1 MNVDEQLRRE
11 LSEMLDATDA
21 PHGDVGVAMERG
33 RVFRRRQNRIAVSMV
48 AASAVLILGVG
59 VVAQQVTAD
68 DDEGPDQ
75 PIPAE
80 IPRAP
85 EGMRLVGMKGRKSSA
100 TLSASPFSKCRST
113 RRARTASARH
123 VCNRSRTSFRCRCRS
138 SSTARRA
145 CRVKRLKPEP
155 RRPRRLTCPISWRP
169 PTAWP

>member
-85 EGMRLVGMKGRKSSA
+85 EGMRLVGMKGWW
-100 TLSASPFSKCRST
+100 SPYL
-113 RRARTASARH
+113 RRG
-123 VCNRSRTSFRCRCRS
+123 
-138 SSTARRA
+138 
-145 CRVKRLKPEP
+145 
-155 RRPRRLTCPISWRP
+155 
-169 PTAWP
+169 